1 MTNTHTDKVK
11 LLGIL
16 MDRVNDT
23 LLNLIRF
30 LRFNIN
36 DYTKYIQIIPENAYE
51 ELIIKYK

>member
-1 MTNTHTDKVK
+1 MNTHTDKVK

-16 MDRVNDT
+16 LDRVNDT

-36 DYTKYIQIIPENAYE
+36 DHTKYLQIIPENAYE
-51 ELIIKYK
+51 ELITKYK